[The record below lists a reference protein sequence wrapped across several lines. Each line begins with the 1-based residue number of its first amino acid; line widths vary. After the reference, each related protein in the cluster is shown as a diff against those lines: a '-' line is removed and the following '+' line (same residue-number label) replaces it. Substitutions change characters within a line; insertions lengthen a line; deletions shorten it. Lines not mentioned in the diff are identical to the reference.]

1 MFCLN
6 NGLPFWGIL
15 KFQYHGILI
24 IFRNYSKCFLKM
36 FPDNR
41 TDKVQA
47 FQEPLETH
55 GFCILLTYKA
65 RVSPS
70 PLMTQ
75 YLLLFHLTHLWVY
88 VFLNNLLDI

>member
-1 MFCLN
+1 
-6 NGLPFWGIL
+6 
-15 KFQYHGILI
+15 
-24 IFRNYSKCFLKM
+24 M

-88 VFLNNLLDI
+88 VFLNNLLDIWAQTIWSGHVTQTNINVRKMEVK